1 MTEEEV
7 NLVRRRKTPEF
18 VVFRE
23 IAGMLADF
31 NKYSVPKTHP
41 FAKDGGDLVIITKSY
56 LLKLKEGKRDE

>member
-7 NLVRRRKTPEF
+7 DLVRRRETPEF

-23 IAGMLADF
+23 IAGLLADF

-41 FAKDGGDLVIITKSY
+41 FAEDGGDLVIITKSY
-56 LLKLKEGKRDE
+56 LLKLKEGQKE